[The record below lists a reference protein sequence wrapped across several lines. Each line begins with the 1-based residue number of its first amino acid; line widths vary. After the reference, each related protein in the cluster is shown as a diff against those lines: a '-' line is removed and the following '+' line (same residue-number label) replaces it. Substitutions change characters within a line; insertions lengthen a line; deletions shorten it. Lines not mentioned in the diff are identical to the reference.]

1 MQATMSVSQ
10 LDNEALE
17 IIGLALLCLT
27 KIFFQLML
35 KKNYY
40 HIAPSKKTRDLQI
53 RQFRLRFQEC
63 PLPAALF

>member
-27 KIFFQLML
+27 KIFFQIMF
-35 KKNYY
+35 KKIVINSY
-40 HIAPSKKTRDLQI
+40 HRSPVPTIWVPFSGLSSSS
-53 RQFRLRFQEC
+53 
-63 PLPAALF
+63 LF